1 MKKFLYVLVCL
12 LLIASIGGFAYLLK
26 GAGKDKP
33 KDTFVSTEQSE
44 ERVDHSEEDDG
55 DSSVE
60 DEPMKETVVKGLTVP
75 ENEEELIAKGLTMRK
90 GATLD
95 FTEGERAI
103 RITCD
108 ITQELYDEVKT
119 DENKTLGMLLIPQKF
134 FDQVNTGKYTYIDW
148 INAFNEAGITSYQ
161 YLVYDDDIIG
171 DTDTGKYM
179 RYRLWGLSYTAIVH
193 NITCI
198 GVLAT
203 TNADGSVTY
212 QYAAMPKGETCQS
225 NSRSIA
231 YVAAESLNNHALGL
245 EEYDDAQLAKLRGY
259 INETVDVLNGLSAAT
274 DDGSTFEIAFAEE
287 TQSLTIGESLDLS
300 VTVKPGLE
308 LPNSTIPIVF
318 ESLNTDA
325 VTVDDQGK
333 ITALQSGTAVVRAY
347 VAGEVAAI
355 TIRVS

>member
-26 GAGKDKP
+26 GGGKDKP

-44 ERVDHSEEDDG
+44 ERVDSSED
-55 DSSVE
+55 
-60 DEPMKETVVKGLTVP
+60 DEPMKEIVVKGLTVA

-108 ITQELYDEVKT
+108 ITQELYDEVKA

-148 INAFNEAGITSYQ
+148 INAFNEAGITTYQ
-161 YLVYDDDIIG
+161 YMVYDDDTIG

-179 RYRLWGLSYTAIVH
+179 RYRLWGLGYTAIVQ
-193 NITCI
+193 NITCM

-212 QYAAMPKGETCQS
+212 QYAAMPKGETYQS

-231 YVAAESLNNHALGL
+231 YLAAESLNNHALGL
-245 EEYDDAQLAKLRGY
+245 EKYDDAQLAKLRGY
-259 INETVDVLNGLSAAT
+259 INETVDILNGLSAAT

-287 TQSLTIGESLDLS
+287 TQSLAIGESLDLS
-300 VTVKPGLE
+300 VTVAPGLE
-308 LPNSTIPIVF
+308 LPNSMIPIVF
-318 ESLNTDA
+318 RSSNTD
-325 VTVDDQGK
+325 VITVDEQGK
-333 ITALQSGTAVVRAY
+333 VTALQSGTAVVSVY
-347 VAGEVAAI
+347 VAGEVVSTTI
-355 TIRVS
+355 TVS